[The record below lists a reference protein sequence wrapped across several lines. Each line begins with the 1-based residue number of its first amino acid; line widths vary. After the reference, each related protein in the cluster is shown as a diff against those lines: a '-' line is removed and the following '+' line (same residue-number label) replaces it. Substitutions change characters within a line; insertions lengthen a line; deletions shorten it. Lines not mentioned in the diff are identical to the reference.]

1 MDKKAGSGLDAR
13 ESGSRVSG
21 LLILLS
27 VCMLFCAVLSLPGC
41 SDPGAST
48 DEDGGSARASQE
60 GKETDQTEPS
70 TEIDLDSM
78 DFEYLERDKDASYDV
93 KTATSIIFDGE
104 SAQVKGGGGS
114 CGRLDRHHFR
124 RGVLRGVWNDGEAQI
139 ASCNEGLEAEQVY
152 VNGGDIRVKAD
163 DDGLNA
169 SAREVTATGEQ
180 AAADQTEG
188 GWGLEGAMRKGM

>member
-1 MDKKAGSGLDAR
+1 MTGIDFDSILGTSDSLAAAVSA
-13 ESGSRVSG
+13 ESFLACSAVSVVLG
-21 LLILLS
+21 IACSATYMFKNDYSKSFVVALALLPLT
-27 VCMLFCAVLSLPGC
+27 VQAVITLVNGNQHHL
-41 SDPGAST
+41 
-48 DEDGGSARASQE
+48 RW
-60 GKETDQTEPS
+60 GKCPS
-70 TEIDLDSM
+70 
-78 DFEYLERDKDASYDV
+78 
-93 KTATSIIFDGE
+93 
-104 SAQVKGGGGS
+104 KGRGGS

-180 AAADQTEG
+180 AAANQTEG